1 MPPGIRRDDT
11 VMLYA
16 WCRHADDVIDGQALG
31 SRPEAVNDPQARL
44 DGLRADTLAALQGD
58 GPVTPPF
65 AALRA
70 VARRQDFP
78 QAWPHG
84 PDRSAFGMDI
94 EARDYRSLD
103 DVLEYSDHV
112 AGIVGVMM
120 ARVMGVRDDP
130 VLDRACDLGLAFQ
143 LTNIARDVID
153 DARIGR
159 CYLPGDWLDQ
169 AGARIDGPVPS
180 PELPNDRDPAA
191 AGCGGTL
198 LRVGAGGAGGSA
210 AALRLVHRRRAADL
224 SRHRAAHPQGRAA
237 GLSPADQHVQGGQDR
252 PAGHRGLGCRAI
264 TPAGGGRVAT
274 GPLDPAA
281 SRLGARRRAEP
292 VPAGPR
298 FPEPGGACCA
308 ASRPAARGWPHS
320 GGTRSAGLTR
330 SQKAALRGRAAA
342 SRPVSSPSAAWS
354 PTTSSRSS

>member
-1 MPPGIRRDDT
+1 MSDLVLTSTEAITQGSQSFATAAKLMPPGIRDDT

-70 VARRQDFP
+70 VARRHDFP
-78 QAWPHG
+78 QAWP
-84 PDRSAFGMDI
+84 MDLI
-94 EARDYRSLD
+94 EGFAMDVEARDYRTLD
-103 DVLEYSDHV
+103 DVLEYSYHV

-180 PELPNDRDPAA
+180 PELYTVILRLLDAA
-191 AGCGGTL
+191 EPYYASA
-198 LRVGAGGAGGSA
+198 RVGLADLPPRCSWSIA
-210 AALRLVHRRRAADL
+210 AALRIY
-224 SRHRAAHPQGRAA
+224 
-237 GLSPADQHVQGGQDR
+237 
-252 PAGHRGLGCRAI
+252 RAI
-264 TPAGGGRVAT
+264 GLRIRKGGPQAYRQRISTSKAAKIGLLGIGGWDVAR
-274 GPLDPAA
+274 
-281 SRLGARRRAEP
+281 SRLPGAG
-292 VPAGPR
+292 V
-298 FPEPGGACCA
+298 
-308 ASRPAARGWPHS
+308 SRQGLWTRPHH
-320 GGTRSAGLTR
+320 
-330 SQKAALRGRAAA
+330 
-342 SRPVSSPSAAWS
+342 V
-354 PTTSSRSS
+354 

>member
-1 MPPGIRRDDT
+1 MSDLVLTSTEAITQGSQSFATAAKLMPPGIRDDT

-70 VARRQDFP
+70 VARRHHFP
-78 QAWPHG
+78 QAWP
-84 PDRSAFGMDI
+84 MDLI
-94 EARDYRSLD
+94 EGFAMDVEARDYRTLD
-103 DVLEYSDHV
+103 DVLEYSYHV

-159 CYLPGDWLDQ
+159 CYLPGDWLD
-169 AGARIDGPVPS
+169 
-180 PELPNDRDPAA
+180 
-191 AGCGGTL
+191 
-198 LRVGAGGAGGSA
+198 
-210 AALRLVHRRRAADL
+210 
-224 SRHRAAHPQGRAA
+224 
-237 GLSPADQHVQGGQDR
+237 
-252 PAGHRGLGCRAI
+252 
-264 TPAGGGRVAT
+264 
-274 GPLDPAA
+274 
-281 SRLGARRRAEP
+281 
-292 VPAGPR
+292 
-298 FPEPGGACCA
+298 
-308 ASRPAARGWPHS
+308 
-320 GGTRSAGLTR
+320 
-330 SQKAALRGRAAA
+330 
-342 SRPVSSPSAAWS
+342 
-354 PTTSSRSS
+354 